1 IEASHQDAY
10 YPVLYI
16 YPFEPNRRAF
26 CLNLGA
32 NAERKVAL
40 DKAAIEHVPVATAP
54 IVLAQET
61 GKKRAILL
69 YMPVFDLEDDEA
81 LVGYSSGVLKVSG
94 ILGESVFQSRQ
105 SGLYFNLYDVTEGER
120 LTIYEAAEQAHSNLP
135 MHSYDAYFG
144 TRKYHLEIFPAENY
158 VYGRNDWTSYVILT
172 GGFVVATLF
181 LVFVLTTT
189 GQIETVRRQVE
200 LRTAELS
207 DAVSRANAASD
218 AKSAFLANMSHELRT
233 PLNAINGFL
242 KLVLDTAL
250 TPVQKNYLQKADLAS
265 VTLLGLINQTL
276 NYAKIE
282 SGNMELEQSTVRMR
296 SIARKMEALFGHI
309 ADESALDFR
318 IKLANDVPEVLIG
331 DELRIEQITLNL
343 LSNAFKFTREG
354 HIDLDISYE
363 ADDEKLQI
371 RVTDSGVGIPA
382 DKMEH
387 IFAAFGQAD
396 ASISRRYGGS
406 GLGLSISRR
415 IAIMMKG
422 DILVRS
428 TEGQGSEFLAY
439 LHLPV
444 GDAAVDDVGAPES
457 R

>member
-1 IEASHQDAY
+1 MI
-10 YPVLYI
+10 
-16 YPFEPNRRAF
+16 
-26 CLNLGA
+26 
-32 NAERKVAL
+32 
-40 DKAAIEHVPVATAP
+40 
-54 IVLAQET
+54 
-61 GKKRAILL
+61 
-69 YMPVFDLEDDEA
+69 
-81 LVGYSSGVLKVSG
+81 
-94 ILGESVFQSRQ
+94 
-105 SGLYFNLYDVTEGER
+105 
-120 LTIYEAAEQAHSNLP
+120 
-135 MHSYDAYFG
+135 
-144 TRKYHLEIFPAENY
+144 
-158 VYGRNDWTSYVILT
+158 
-172 GGFVVATLF
+172 ATLF

-309 ADESALDFR
+309 ADESSLDFR

-343 LSNAFKFTREG
+343 
-354 HIDLDISYE
+354 
-363 ADDEKLQI
+363 Q
-371 RVTDSGVGIPA
+371 
-382 DKMEH
+382 
-387 IFAAFGQAD
+387 
-396 ASISRRYGGS
+396 
-406 GLGLSISRR
+406 R
-415 IAIMMKG
+415 IQ
-422 DILVRS
+422 V
-428 TEGQGSEFLAY
+428 Y
-439 LHLPV
+439 P
-444 GDAAVDDVGAPES
+444 
-457 R
+457 